1 MLGSLLYLITLVV
14 SNFVTTAS
22 FQNQT
27 VSQTQNTSNEGSAS
41 APVGGKA
48 STPTVSR
55 EFSMD
60 KNLTTVIIKEDVLS
74 KQEERTLQSFDPKTV
89 VFKTDQ
95 QGLQNEIIPYNK
107 TCLFEFLVA
116 PEGLGSSYNV
126 SLFYHIGM
134 LNNWREIVL
143 DQLDTLERCG
153 LGYIASDLAISFH
166 NPSTDVSDK
175 ESAEQIMEL
184 LNQYQ
189 FLTHMQT
196 MPTIISASRAYPWER
211 LMMEHMSTICRQ
223 RKSNHIVFYFH
234 NKGSSKYGTGDYMNV
249 FPWRKYMEWFLL
261 ERPTLCIKAVL
272 HYGAKT
278 CGVEMK
284 AGPYVHYAG
293 NFWSASCSHVADLPI
308 GEAWPTGDWFFN
320 YVSAEMWIGNYQHQ
334 IGEDSKHM
342 SLFYSHQINLY
353 AYVMSPDKYTWILEN
368 PIQNMGNQE
377 SYPGSQNGDHEFAN
391 QKELWMDYTQGLTGI
406 QQ

>member
-166 NPSTDVSDK
+166 NPSTDVSDM
-175 ESAEQIMEL
+175 ESAQQIMEL

-278 CGVEMK
+278 CGVEIKVSPSM
-284 AGPYVHYAG
+284 HYSG
-293 NFWSASCSHVADLPI
+293 NFWSSACSHVADLPV
-308 GEAWPTGDWFFN
+308 GEAWPTGSPFFN
-320 YVSAEMWIGNYQHQ
+320 YVSAEMWIGNYQHRPF
-334 IGEDSKHM
+334 GEESKYLN
-342 SLFYSHQINLY
+342 LFYTHHRLY
-353 AYVMSPDKYTWILEN
+353 SYTMTPDKYTWILEN
-368 PIQNMGNQE
+368 PNLNIGNRESYAPNPYEGYESGNQT
-377 SYPGSQNGDHEFAN
+377 
-391 QKELWMDYTQGLTGI
+391 ELWMDYTQGLRGF